1 MQRRSGRRGTL
12 THESHSLPKS
22 DAKVPPLS
30 VSHCPKSGARWIW
43 EAPDPAVQ
51 VDGPSLGKKDQDPS
65 LRYVFEAG
73 FRLRFTS
80 QSSSIRQGRPQCSIH
95 NTARNTRM
103 QPKTCPSTTSLQKG
117 IDTFPDRANPTRW
130 RLATLAGGVECQ
142 GLWGGC
148 GSVMPAP
155 DSRKRSPTGRL
166 RCRPVL
172 PCGVSTPTTGHL
184 ESLKSAA
191 DPTDWPSSPT
201 PPEPSVSPTF
211 RRVQSHPSVP
221 RTKSPEPSRWPM
233 TKIRGR
239 LCRSSTPRFCRRQ
252 SILPLYGQ
260 SCSFRHQAMSSLVL
274 DCGGLADGSCR
285 IPTST
290 KTTLTLLLEE
300 V

>member
-30 VSHCPKSGARWIW
+30 VSHSPKSGARWIW

-51 VDGPSLGKKDQDPS
+51 VDGPSFGKKDQDPS

-142 GLWGGC
+142 DLWGVRFRDAG
-148 GSVMPAP
+148 
-155 DSRKRSPTGRL
+155 TGFAQK
-166 RCRPVL
+166 V
-172 PCGVSTPTTGHL
+172 
-184 ESLKSAA
+184 
-191 DPTDWPSSPT
+191 
-201 PPEPSVSPTF
+201 
-211 RRVQSHPSVP
+211 
-221 RTKSPEPSRWPM
+221 
-233 TKIRGR
+233 
-239 LCRSSTPRFCRRQ
+239 
-252 SILPLYGQ
+252 
-260 SCSFRHQAMSSLVL
+260 
-274 DCGGLADGSCR
+274 ADGAIAMPSCATLR
-285 IPTST
+285 GIDTKDGAPGIPQVCGRPDRLAVVPNPARAVGIANISPGSIPSLCP
-290 KTTLTLLLEE
+290 KD
-300 V
+300 